1 MEAEM
6 MLERLPET
14 RRRVPYNSRP
24 SRSYL
29 LGEQQTN
36 STEE

>member
-1 MEAEM
+1 MEAET
-6 MLERLPET
+6 MLEQLPEP

-29 LGEQQTN
+29 LGERQTN
-36 STEE
+36 SGEE